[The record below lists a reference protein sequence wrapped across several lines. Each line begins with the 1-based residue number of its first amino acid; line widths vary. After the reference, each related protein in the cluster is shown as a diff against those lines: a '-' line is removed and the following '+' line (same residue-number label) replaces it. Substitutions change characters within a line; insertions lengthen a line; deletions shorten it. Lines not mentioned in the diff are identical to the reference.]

1 MQNGIQNSQLI
12 LEAKKT
18 QRLADSSTKDIF
30 DILTKAM
37 ILLGIKGDRLPSE
50 FEMDYMAKMVKVD
63 YANLPIGEF
72 ELAFDLMIKD
82 KLDENPETYQ
92 NFSALYLSRLMT
104 SYARWAYR
112 HKIEEKP
119 IEQKQIETP
128 KISDD
133 EILQMSID
141 IYKKNKDWE
150 HVFYGL
156 RCFNIL
162 YKQNLITDFE
172 GTLKRTEEA
181 IKKKFLYAS
190 YKEKK
195 EMNELLED
203 DEYMELACRRMAVAE
218 YFDNL
223 LKK

>member
-92 NFSALYLSRLMT
+92 NFSALYLSRLMS
-104 SYARWAYR
+104 SYARWAYKYR
-112 HKIEEKP
+112 IEEK
-119 IEQKQIETP
+119 IEPQKELAAPQMD
-128 KISDD
+128 DD
-133 EILQMSID
+133 EVLKMSLD
-141 IYKKNKDWE
+141 IYKRNKDWN
-150 HVFYGL
+150 HIFMGL
-156 RCFNIL
+156 KCFKIIH
-162 YKQNLITDFE
+162 KRGHITDVE

-181 IKKKFLYAS
+181 IRRQYQYAS
-190 YKEKK
+190 HKERK
-195 EMNELLED
+195 EMNRLLED
-203 DEYMELACRRMAVAE
+203 DEHMELACRRMAVAE
-218 YFDNL
+218 YFNKL
-223 LKK
+223 I

>member
-1 MQNGIQNSQLI
+1 M
-12 LEAKKT
+12 EAKKT

-92 NFSALYLSRLMT
+92 NFSALYLSRLMS
-104 SYARWAYR
+104 SYARWAY
-112 HKIEEKP
+112 KYQSEIKP
-119 IEQKQIETP
+119 EQP
-128 KISDD
+128 KKLDAPKVDDD
-133 EILQMSID
+133 EILKNSFE
-141 IYKKNKDWE
+141 IYKRNKDWE
-150 HVFYGL
+150 HIFNGL
-156 RCFNIL
+156 RCFNIIH
-162 YKQNLITDFE
+162 KRGHVTDFE

-181 IKKKFLYAS
+181 IKRQYQYAS
-190 YKEKK
+190 HKERK
-195 EMNELLED
+195 EMNRLLEN
-203 DEYMELACRRMAVAE
+203 DEHMELACRRMAVAE
-218 YFDNL
+218 YFNKL
-223 LKK
+223 I